1 MFYRLSPRLVLPLF
15 RSGFGARMRPPDGDS
30 NAVAFTI
37 DVTGGAVVRLGRAS
51 RHGLL
56 AEVGYSW
63 SGFSQHLAVFGLGV
77 ITGLGAASDFDGRAR
92 LPKLR
97 AGIVARALAGSSYGG
112 WAVGARTGALV
123 GYSNYAIELAH
134 QALDV
139 GGRLEH
145 EVHLVITAFSLL
157 GELE

>member
-1 MFYRLSPRLVLPLF
+1 MRSPE
-15 RSGFGARMRPPDGDS
+15 GDS
-30 NAVAFTI
+30 SAVAFTI
-37 DVTGGAVVRLGRAS
+37 DVMGGAVVRFGRAS

-63 SGFSQHLAVFGLGV
+63 AGFSQHLAAFGLGV
-77 ITGLGAASDFDGRAR
+77 VTGLGAASDFEGRAR
-92 LPKLR
+92 QPKLR
-97 AGIVARALAGSSYGG
+97 VGIIAHTLAGSSYGR
-112 WAVGARTGALV
+112 WAAGARTGALL
-123 GYSNYAIELAH
+123 GYSSYAISIAH